1 MALARAQADDRP
13 GDNRLIGT
21 IADIAYFGDFFLYHV
36 ALEDGR
42 RLRVSQPVLTRVTR
56 RGLDWEDRVA
66 VSWPPEASVVL
77 PE

>member
-1 MALARAQADDRP
+1 
-13 GDNRLIGT
+13 
-21 IADIAYFGDFFLYHV
+21 V

-42 RLRVSQPVLTRVTR
+42 RLRVSQPVLTRVTA

-66 VSWPPEASVVL
+66 ITWPREASVVL